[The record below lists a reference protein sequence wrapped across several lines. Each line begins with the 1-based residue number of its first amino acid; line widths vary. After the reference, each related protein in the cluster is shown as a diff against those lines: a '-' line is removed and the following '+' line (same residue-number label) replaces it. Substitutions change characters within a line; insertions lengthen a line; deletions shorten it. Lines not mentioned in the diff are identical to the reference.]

1 MRPEQPILG
10 LLVVGKAKLNF
21 CSTVQTAPLC
31 EVGFVHILYCISST
45 FHLLLYME
53 HTVLDL
59 NRRMGTLD
67 FTSQL

>member
-1 MRPEQPILG
+1 MRSEQPIRG
-10 LLVVGKAKLNF
+10 LLVVGKAKLSF
-21 CSTVQTAPLC
+21 CSTVQAAPLC

-45 FHLLLYME
+45 FHLLYME
-53 HTVLDL
+53 HNVLDL